1 MSKILNLAQ
10 DFEKKSKQQAHDTEQ
25 RLKSEFERHEKFI
38 EEALRSSEQKI
49 KGDINAQ
56 NQRMSALVLK
66 SWLWIVLS
74 VFLVLVACTGVIW
87 WQGRTILANQLE
99 INQQN
104 ATIKQ
109 LESKGGKIQMSTCGE
124 QKQLCI
130 KIDLKAISYGDNE
143 NGVYPWKIPEGY

>member
-10 DFEKKSKQQAHDTEQ
+10 DFEKKSKQQAHDIEQ

-99 INQQN
+99 INRQN
-104 ATIKQ
+104 ATIER
-109 LESKGGKIQMSTCGE
+109 LEKNGGKIQFSTCGE
-124 QKQLCI
+124 KRQLCA
-130 KIDLKAISYGDNE
+130 KIDENAPTYQDGYRILK
-143 NGVYPWKIPEGY
+143 GY